1 MSDTEDFFKDTTP
14 AEIPTELPAIAGDMG
29 SLMQQANFLSQSTII
44 PEAYRNKPANCL
56 IALEFANRIGCN
68 FLTAAQSLYIISGKP
83 SWSSQFLISA
93 WNTCGRYTS
102 IKYQM
107 FGTEKDGN
115 EFGCIAYSTEIE
127 SGERLESP
135 KITIGMANGEGWSKK
150 NGSKWIHLKPLMLR
164 YRAAAFLIRLYAPEL
179 TFGLHTREEMED
191 IVNVTPSKKSKAEE
205 AWENNNGSI

>member
-1 MSDTEDFFKDTTP
+1 
-14 AEIPTELPAIAGDMG
+14 
-29 SLMQQANFLSQSTII
+29 
-44 PEAYRNKPANCL
+44 
-56 IALEFANRIGCN
+56 
-68 FLTAAQSLYIISGKP
+68 
-83 SWSSQFLISA
+83 
-93 WNTCGRYTS
+93 
-102 IKYQM
+102 M